1 MNRAPTWLLP
11 ALGSAFFAGL
21 TAILGKAAVA
31 EIDPDM
37 ATLLRTV
44 VIMLLTAGIVAARGA
59 WSRPAVLSG
68 RGALFIVLSGVATGL
83 SWLFYYRALRAGPA
97 SRVAPVDK
105 LSVVFAMLL
114 ASVFL
119 GETVSWRTAAG
130 GALNAAGA
138 VLIASG
144 G

>member
-83 SWLFYYRALRAGPA
+83 SWLFYYRALRVGPA

-105 LSVVFAMLL
+105 LSVVFAMAL
-114 ASVFL
+114 AAAFL
-119 GETVSWRTAAG
+119 GETISWRAAAG
-130 GALNAAGA
+130 GALIVAGA